1 MTDKIKYIS
10 PKAFHKVFHEIS
22 DLLHDHI
29 FDMKDRDLF
38 HDRGK
43 WIDRHT
49 VWSTYKSNQEFE
61 KDYIYHGD
69 LNSVAIYIAQIVIFG
84 RIIKER
90 AEGEF
95 NLPEG
100 EVPLYLRQVND
111 SLKGN
116 KDMFDL
122 SSGKVIKKWA
132 KKNKKKI
139 EESINKMEK
148 RNVSKRKQ
156 KSD

>member
-10 PKAFHKVFHEIS
+10 PKAFYKVFQEIS
-22 DLLHDHI
+22 DLLYDHI

-38 HDRGK
+38 YDRGK

-49 VWSTYKSNQEFE
+49 VWSRYKATSNFDRE
-61 KDYIYHGD
+61 YIYDGD

-100 EVPLYLRQVND
+100 EVPLYLRQVD
-111 SLKGN
+111 ETMKGN
-116 KDMFDL
+116 KDLFDI
-122 SSGKVIKKWA
+122 SSGKIIKRWA

-139 EESINKMEK
+139 EESIGKMEK
-148 RNVSKRKQ
+148 RNVSKRK
-156 KSD
+156 